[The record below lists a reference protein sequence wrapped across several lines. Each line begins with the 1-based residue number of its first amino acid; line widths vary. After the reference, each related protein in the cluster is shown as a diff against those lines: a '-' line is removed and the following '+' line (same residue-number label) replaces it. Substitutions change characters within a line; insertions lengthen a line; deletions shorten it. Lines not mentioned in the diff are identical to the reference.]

1 MKNATAEA
9 VAKQARVV
17 VRDYY
22 MHDRQSRT
30 TNNATTATTE

>member
-17 VRDYY
+17 VRDYR
-22 MHDRQSRT
+22 MHDRQSQT
-30 TNNATTATTE
+30 THNATTAITK